1 MKSYYNTLFIYFTLV
16 LFISVTGFETNV
28 FCKEKENSMKVLPQ
42 IHVNSITV
50 SGNTAIS
57 DKELEQFL
65 KKYENSTI
73 TFEELQKL
81 RHDLTAFYI
90 SKGYINSGVII
101 PDQKLENGNI
111 VLKVIEGKLTG
122 VKVENNRYFR
132 SSYVARRLQSVAGPP
147 LNLNKIQLMLLRLQ
161 QHQGIKRINAKMSPG
176 IKPGDGILNVK
187 LTENNPFSIG
197 IRFSNDRPP
206 SVGENRAEIT
216 LNHINVTGHG
226 DALYTKFGITRGMD
240 DYDISY
246 HYPINSKD
254 TIFKVQYRK
263 SDSTVIE
270 GLFKPLDID
279 SASETIGIGFQHP
292 LKWSPN
298 QEFNLGLIGE
308 HRNNKT
314 FLLGRPFSF
323 SLGAE
328 DGKTRVSVIRF
339 SQEWMKR
346 CNLQVA
352 AAKSIFNFGITAYG
366 ATSNVYDVDSQ
377 FFSWQGQYQLVRRL
391 GNKGT
396 QMIFKANA
404 QITKDQLLPLEK
416 FSVGGTNT
424 VRGYRENLYVRD
436 NGVIGSLEF
445 RIPLKI
451 CKPCFFS
458 AHWAPFVDYGKAW
471 DTRSQSPGSLL
482 SLGIGLRLSCGKF
495 GDYIFKHPKLINIY
509 YGYDLKNIP
518 STGEELQDKGIH
530 IEFSTLLF

>member
-1 MKSYYNTLFIYFTLV
+1 MKFNFSNICIYAALILCLFI
-16 LFISVTGFETNV
+16 TGFESNV
-28 FCKEKENSMKVLPQ
+28 FCEPAGSDSKILSKIQ
-42 IHVNSITV
+42 VNSIKV

-57 DKELEQFL
+57 DKELRKFL
-65 KKYENSTI
+65 EKYENTTI

-122 VKVENNRYFR
+122 IEVKNNKHFR
-132 SSYVARRLQSVAGPP
+132 SSYISRRLQSVAGPP

-187 LTENNPFSIG
+187 ITENNPFSIG

-246 HYPINSKD
+246 HYPINAKD

-298 QEFNLGLIGE
+298 QEFTLGLVGE

-346 CNLQVA
+346 CSLQVA

-391 GNKGT
+391 GSKGT
-396 QMIFKANA
+396 QMIFKTNA
-404 QITKDQLLPLEK
+404 QITSDMLLPLEK

-445 RIPLKI
+445 RIPLKK
-451 CKPCFFS
+451 CKHCS
-458 AHWAPFVDYGKAW
+458 IQWAPFLDYGKAW
-471 DTRSQSPGSLL
+471 DTRSESPGSLL
-482 SLGIGLRLSCGKF
+482 SLGMGLRWSIGKI
-495 GDYIFKHPKLINIY
+495 GEYIFKHPKLINIY

-530 IEFSTLLF
+530 IEFSTMLF